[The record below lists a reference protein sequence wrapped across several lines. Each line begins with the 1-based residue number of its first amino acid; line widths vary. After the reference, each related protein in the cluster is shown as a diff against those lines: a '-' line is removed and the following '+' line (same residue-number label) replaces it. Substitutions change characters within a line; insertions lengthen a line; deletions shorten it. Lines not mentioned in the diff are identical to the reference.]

1 MSKKRYPATKVLAYL
16 TDNISQ
22 KTILEDSLQL
32 VELMENW
39 TGYPSLLWDNTT
51 VGYGSIPLNSFGQKS
66 LRPMVSFTPRKKD
79 ILLDVFS
86 GLKEHEYLLENLGD
100 FTKSKSII
108 YIKTL
113 ASVNLISLETIVYK
127 TIEFHKS
134 N

>member
-51 VGYGSIPLNSFGQKS
+51 VGYGSIPLNSFEQES

-86 GLKEHEYLLENLGD
+86 GLKEHEYLLETLGD

-113 ASVNLISLETIVYK
+113 VNVNLISLETIVYK